1 MTATREESI
10 KRLKNKIEKNKGSV
24 TNIQSDYASGL
35 VIIKLWYKGKN
46 YAFSYKGKNITEGLS
61 ILSWSINRLIDCDLR
76 GILPFERT
84 AKDYLQIA
92 SSMKA
97 DENFIDAD
105 EKYFETLELT
115 HEASN
120 DDVTK
125 NYKKLVKIYHPDNI
139 PIGDEIQKKE
149 FNDKFALIANAFNEI
164 KAKRGF

>member
-1 MTATREESI
+1 MDEHDDVVIEPSVGEELDERRPEEKI
-10 KRLKNKIEKNKGSV
+10 AKMQAELEKARAEGNEKKAQGIEKGIEGLKNKIEKNKGSV

-105 EKYFETLELT
+105 EKYF
-115 HEASN
+115 
-120 DDVTK
+120 D
-125 NYKKLVKIYHPDNI
+125 
-139 PIGDEIQKKE
+139 
-149 FNDKFALIANAFNEI
+149 NAF
-164 KAKRGF
+164 